1 MLRGGWLASIVGF
14 DAKWGKGVNIPS
26 YHRVQ
31 RPKSSQCHSMSV
43 FVRRKTGESRRK
55 DDLDQKHRVADV
67 AGEEVGDPASTF
79 LVFGALVEAEI
90 LAPNTRGNGRWQ
102 GRVSLLLV
110 NGIAVVREVQGR
122 VNANQDSEE
131 LKLGVAV
138 CVWCFP
144 DLNIA

>member
-1 MLRGGWLASIVGF
+1 
-14 DAKWGKGVNIPS
+14 
-26 YHRVQ
+26 
-31 RPKSSQCHSMSV
+31 MSV
-43 FVRRKTGESRRK
+43 FVRRQARKSRGK

-79 LVFGALVEAEI
+79 LIFGALVEAEI
-90 LAPNTRGNGRWQ
+90 LAPNTRGNGWWQ
-102 GRVSLLLV
+102 GRVRLLLM

-138 CVWCFP
+138 RIWCFP